1 MKDWP
6 AQWAVTETQWSLE
19 LPARSWSPWK
29 TGGIIQSKSKGLRTQ
44 GADGEDLG
52 MKAGGEMRVP
62 AQAEGTEKGGSF
74 LLRLPFVPLK
84 PSG

>member
-1 MKDWP
+1 ME
-6 AQWAVTETQWSLE
+6 AQWSFE

-29 TGGIIQSKSKGLRTQ
+29 AGGIILSKSKGLRTK

-52 MKAGGEMRVP
+52 MKAGNEMRGP
-62 AQAEGTEKGGSF
+62 AQAGGKEKGSSF
-74 LLRLPFVPLK
+74 LLPLPFVLLK